1 MKLVVY
7 MPAHNEE
14 ATIGLVIDKI
24 TNVFHSE
31 YIAQH
36 FSETE
41 IVVLNDNSTDKT
53 KALAQEKGAIVFD
66 IRGESRGV
74 GRVIRLGLEKL
85 LTLKPDVAVGIDADD
100 QFDPNDIPRL
110 VAPIVE
116 GKADMVTG
124 TKFQDKKNPP
134 AGISKVKLWGNY
146 VVTGLV
152 NFLLKTNFTDVSCGF
167 RAYSREA
174 LLQMNIWGDRTY
186 VQEAFLDFYY
196 KGMTIKEVPIKA
208 VYFKDRKSRVFRFG
222 GGIFNY
228 AIKSLMIMFTAMRDY
243 NPFNFFGSLAT
254 FFITLSLFPGLFL
267 VGHYFFVGSFS
278 PYIFLGF
285 IAAMLFGIGM
295 FLHLI
300 ALLADMLARMRMN
313 QEKLIYQLRKQAMNS
328 QQ

>member
-1 MKLVVY
+1 

-24 TNVFHSE
+24 TNVFNSE
-31 YIAQH
+31 YVKKHFTETAIA
-36 FSETE
+36 
-41 IVVLNDNSTDKT
+41 VLNDNSTDRT
-53 KALAQEKGAIVFD
+53 KLIAKEKGAHVFD

-74 GRVIRLGLEKL
+74 GRVVRLGLERL
-85 LTLKPDVAVGIDADD
+85 LALKPDVAVGIDADN

-110 VAPIVE
+110 VGPIVE

-146 VVTGLV
+146 VVTSLV
-152 NFLLKTNFTDVSCGF
+152 NFILKTEFTDVSCGF

-228 AIKSLMIMFTAMRDY
+228 AIKSLLIMFTAMRDY
-243 NPFNFFGSLAT
+243 NPFNFFGSLAW
-254 FFITLSLFPGLFL
+254 FFIVLSLFPGLFL
-267 VGHYFFVGSFS
+267 IAHYVMQGSFS

-285 IAAMLFGIGM
+285 IAAMLFSIGM

-313 QEKLIYQLRKQAMNS
+313 QEKIIYQLRKQSMSA